1 MNNPDNAP
9 VDVKEQREWLLEH
22 KEVTGSSWTTMSA
35 QTGIA
40 PGTISVFAGGKYA
53 GDNERI
59 AREIVRYRQHLN
71 IQRELAMEAPE
82 VPDYFETATSR
93 SIHSLLSFA
102 HRGRIV
108 IVATGPGCGKTKTA
122 RNYREATSNAWMA
135 TMAPSC
141 AGINSMQ
148 IELLAAL
155 GERDA
160 RGSMQQLS
168 RRIRDRIRNT
178 NGLLIFDEA
187 QHLLDRSID
196 EIRSW
201 HDDTGVGVA
210 FLGNETV
217 LARIEGGHRRAAFA
231 QLYSRIGMRLI
242 RNLPLAEDARALAEA
257 WDVHDDK
264 QVGFIVKKSQQPG
277 GLRTVTM
284 MMELATMVAAGERRD
299 RDLSHLQEAWA
310 QLVSRPLAA

>member
-1 MNNPDNAP
+1 MNNPENAP

-22 KEVTGSSWTTMSA
+22 KQTTGSSWSQLA
-35 QTGIA
+35 DQTGVA
-40 PGTISVFAGGKYA
+40 QGTLSVFATNKYQ

-59 AREIVRYRQHLN
+59 ARDLLRYRQHLN
-71 IQRELAMEAPE
+71 TQRELSLEAPE
-82 VPDYFETATSR
+82 VPGYFETPTSR
-93 SIHSLLSFA
+93 SLTSLLSWG

-108 IVATGPGCGKTKTA
+108 VAATGPGCGKTKTA
-122 RNYREATSNAWMA
+122 ENYRDCMSNVWMVRLK
-135 TMAPSC
+135 PSC
-141 AGINSMQ
+141 SGINSMQ
-148 IELLAAL
+148 IEAL
-155 GERDA
+155 KVLGDREA

-168 RRIRDRIRNT
+168 ARICDRVRNT

-187 QHLLDRSID
+187 QHLLDRTID

-201 HDDTGVGVA
+201 HDDTGVGIA

-242 RNLPLAEDARALAEA
+242 RNLPLTDDARALADA
-257 WDVHDDK
+257 WNVHEPK
-264 QVGFIVKKSQQPG
+264 QIAFIVQKSQQPG

-284 MMELATMVAAGERRD
+284 MLELATMIAASERRE
-299 RDLSHLQEAWA
+299 RELSHLQDAWA